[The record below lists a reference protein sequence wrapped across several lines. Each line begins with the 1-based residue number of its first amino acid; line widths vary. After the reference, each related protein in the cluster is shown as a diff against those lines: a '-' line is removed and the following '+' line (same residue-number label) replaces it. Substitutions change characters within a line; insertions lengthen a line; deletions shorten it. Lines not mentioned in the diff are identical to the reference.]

1 LPARLPHLS
10 TVTGILANHA
20 PIEDDGTV
28 VVAERS
34 AYWILRKR
42 LSLETKMIYR
52 LAAALFAGS
61 LAVGAAAAQ
70 STTPSAEKPET
81 ACTTSSAATTGSASD
96 KKSDS
101 MAMEKSAIL
110 PDAGGT
116 NSAAPTVQK
125 DGKSMEVR
133 PDCPPEPKK

>member
-1 LPARLPHLS
+1 
-10 TVTGILANHA
+10 
-20 PIEDDGTV
+20 
-28 VVAERS
+28 
-34 AYWILRKR
+34 
-42 LSLETKMIYR
+42 MIYR
-52 LAAALFAGS
+52 VTASLFAGF
-61 LAVGAAAAQ
+61 LVVGAAAAQ

-81 ACTTSSAATTGSASD
+81 ACTTSSTATTGSASD

-125 DGKSMEVR
+125 DSKSMEVR
-133 PDCPPEPKK
+133 SDCPPEPKK

>member
-1 LPARLPHLS
+1 
-10 TVTGILANHA
+10 
-20 PIEDDGTV
+20 
-28 VVAERS
+28 
-34 AYWILRKR
+34 
-42 LSLETKMIYR
+42 MIYR
-52 LAAALFAGS
+52 VAAALFAGS
-61 LAVGAAAAQ
+61 LVVGTAAAQ
-70 STTPSAEKPET
+70 TTTPSADKPET
-81 ACTTSSAATTGSASD
+81 ACTTSSAATTGSAGE

-133 PDCPPEPKK
+133 PDCPPEPKPK

>member
-1 LPARLPHLS
+1 
-10 TVTGILANHA
+10 V
-20 PIEDDGTV
+20 
-28 VVAERS
+28 
-34 AYWILRKR
+34 
-42 LSLETKMIYR
+42 IYR
-52 LAAALFAGS
+52 VTASLFAGF
-61 LAVGAAAAQ
+61 LVVGAAAAQ

-81 ACTTSSAATTGSASD
+81 SCTTSPAPTTGSAGD

-133 PDCPPEPKK
+133 PDCPPEPTPK

>member
-1 LPARLPHLS
+1 
-10 TVTGILANHA
+10 
-20 PIEDDGTV
+20 
-28 VVAERS
+28 
-34 AYWILRKR
+34 
-42 LSLETKMIYR
+42 MIYR
-52 LAAALFAGS
+52 VATALFAGS
-61 LAVGAAAAQ
+61 LVMGAAAAQ
-70 STTPSAEKPET
+70 TTTPSADKPET
-81 ACTTSSAATTGSASD
+81 ACITSSAATTGSAGD

-133 PDCPPEPKK
+133 PDCPPEQKPK